1 MKFFWK
7 LFISTLLISASFFSI
22 GSYFL
27 VNTSFSASMNRELA
41 TADYENDILRTTLSM
56 GIKKTTESLAAQGH
70 LEVTEDMSTLERQW
84 IRDTAQSLVFNSSQG
99 LLSFR
104 IKDAKGNLVY
114 ESGTL
119 PSGGRLIPQ
128 LTENSRGNELLHM
141 DNKYYIHA
149 ASPFLAFND
158 TLYVENYRDITSIF
172 KDRDTQYRTFIY
184 LIPILTAVSAIV
196 VFMITSW
203 LVKPIKQLS
212 RTTKSFAKGDYSKR
226 VKIKTQDEIG
236 QLATDFNHMA
246 NHLEQN
252 IEALK
257 DSASRQEIFI
267 GNFAHELK
275 TPLTSIIG
283 YADMMRTKKLSQEQL
298 ITSADYIFNEGKRL
312 EALSMKLLELI
323 VLKNHDFT
331 LLPVNMKDFLEKI
344 RGVMLPV
351 FENSGIRLSVHA
363 EASVVILEPD
373 LIQTVCMNLLDNA
386 RKAID
391 GNGYVVLY
399 GKKTKQGY
407 LVSVTDNGK
416 GIDPSQLSKI
426 TEAFYMVDKSRARSQ
441 GGAGLGLSIC
451 SEIVRLHDGTLNFE
465 SIPGKGTRVTMYLK
479 DKEDLH

>member
-1 MKFFWK
+1 MD
-7 LFISTLLISASFFSI
+7 
-22 GSYFL
+22 
-27 VNTSFSASMNRELA
+27 RELA
-41 TADYENDILRTTLSM
+41 TAEYENDILRTTLSL
-56 GIKKTTESLAAQGH
+56 GIKKTAESLAAQGH
-70 LEVTEDMSTLERQW
+70 LKVTEDMSTLERQW
-84 IRDTAQSLVFNSSQG
+84 VQDTAQSLVFNSSQG

-104 IKDAKGNLVY
+104 IKDSKGNLVY
-114 ESGTL
+114 ESGTM

-128 LTENSRGNELLHM
+128 LPENSRGNELLQL

-149 ASPFLAFND
+149 ASPFLAFKD

-212 RTTKSFAKGDYSKR
+212 RTTNSFAQGNYSKR
-226 VKIKTQDEIG
+226 VRIKTQDEIG

-246 NHLEQN
+246 DHLEQN

-283 YADMMRTKKLSQEQL
+283 YADMLRTKKLSQEQL

-323 VLKNHDFT
+323 VLKNRDFT
-331 LLPVNMKDFLEKI
+331 LLPVNMKDFLDKI

-351 FENSGIRLSVHA
+351 FENSGIHLSVHA

-391 GNGYVVLY
+391 GNGCVVLY

-407 LVSVTDNGK
+407 MVSVTDNGK
-416 GIDPSQLSKI
+416 GMDPSQLSKI
-426 TEAFYMVDKSRARSQ
+426 TEAFYMIDKSRARSQ

-465 SIPGKGTRVTMYLK
+465 SIPGKGTRVTIYLK
-479 DKEDLH
+479 DKEDFR